1 MTRIF
6 PLFSLALRQS
16 PIRSPFKGKL
26 RATVTRS
33 GKSTS
38 PTLVTLR
45 LSRCSPILTTPFP
58 NRLRS
63 YDRCNRSSIQN
74 PSSKIIG
81 SSSPGRK
88 RREKFFDGGER
99 KREGGGGIAGGLAA
113 ESGSGGNQLGQRW
126 HHLPS
131 RDRASPR
138 SPPGNIHTTNNHGL
152 MPLFAR
158 IYSKCT
164 GAQVYGY
171 IRP

>member
-63 YDRCNRSSIQN
+63 HDRCNRFLDPKSIQEN
-74 PSSKIIG
+74 YRLFFAWP
-81 SSSPGRK
+81 
-88 RREKFFDGGER
+88 EKEGEIFRCER